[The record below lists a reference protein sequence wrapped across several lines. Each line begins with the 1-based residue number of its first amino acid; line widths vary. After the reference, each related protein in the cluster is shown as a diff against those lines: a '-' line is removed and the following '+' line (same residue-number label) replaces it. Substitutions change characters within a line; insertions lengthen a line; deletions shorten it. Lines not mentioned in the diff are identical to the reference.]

1 MNRFTYQIKISG
13 FNKTIIVYDRGV
25 QIYSNISSTLSQ
37 SELVRIA
44 KVSLRGDYGSEIDQM
59 IEINPSVSTQTAI
72 NTSTTTTTTTSI
84 NVQNFNEEQL
94 TPEEIKKKNYEEA
107 KKNIQERKKE
117 NQQKIDKIL
126 NDPFAKQ
133 KEKNKIRKERI
144 KKTKKKSDEEKAK
157 ARKDRSKVIFQA
169 AKKSLTPILILLLTN
184 ELSKVIDRNNT
195 IKKLVEDTNKII
207 EEANQ
212 SNDPTKLENA
222 KLVRNGA
229 IKVIQSNID
238 KIIKINDQLKRIS
251 IYINIFNTI
260 VNVIGPIILTTPI
273 PSPSIDIVT
282 IPKETFRRKVYEP
295 ALKILNGLSAALP
308 IITTCLQKLISI
320 LEDYRSQLLA
330 INNILDNNLPP
341 TPVNLGTDYGTYKGF
356 KFALREENNPKFE
369 VRGNKRHYAVAINKQ
384 NIDQLKSE
392 PSFTLDPND
401 LIEQLKLV
409 IDQQNLQG

>member
-107 KKNIQERKKE
+107 KKNIKERKKE